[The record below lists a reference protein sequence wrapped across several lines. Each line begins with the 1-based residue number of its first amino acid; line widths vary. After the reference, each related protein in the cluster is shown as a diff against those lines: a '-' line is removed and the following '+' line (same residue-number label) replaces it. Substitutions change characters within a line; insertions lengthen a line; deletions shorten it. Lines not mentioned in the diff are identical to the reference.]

1 MQMREEPLTVSMR
14 DLGVVAALVTCGF
27 EVEGTS
33 RDVNGR
39 IHFIFQE
46 TAALSE
52 TVNGYYA
59 DTLVIKARKFFDN
72 TKMIKGRIYSEQ

>member
-1 MQMREEPLTVSMR
+1 MREEPLTVSIR

-27 EVEGTS
+27 EIEEINK
-33 RDVNGR
+33 DANGR
-39 IHFIFQE
+39 AYFIFQE
-46 TAALSE
+46 TATLDE

-72 TKMIKGRIYSEQ
+72 TKMLKGRIYSEQ

>member
-1 MQMREEPLTVSMR
+1 MSEEPLTVSIR

-27 EVEGTS
+27 EVEDMN
-33 RDVNGR
+33 RDTNGR
-39 IHFIFQE
+39 TYFVFQE
-46 TAALSE
+46 TAALDE

-72 TKMIKGRIYSEQ
+72 TKMIKCRIYSGQ